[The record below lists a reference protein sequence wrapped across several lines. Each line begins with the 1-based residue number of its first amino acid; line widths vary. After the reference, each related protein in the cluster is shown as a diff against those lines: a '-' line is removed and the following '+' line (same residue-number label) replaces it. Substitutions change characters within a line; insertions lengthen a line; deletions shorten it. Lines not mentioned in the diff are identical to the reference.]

1 MADGKKKDLIYDLLT
16 SGTMDT
22 LDRVERSRLIFTN
35 AVTFAGTPI
44 LYFFSINA
52 FLKGHIAIALST
64 FITGTLL
71 ITQAFLTRRIKSFR
85 FFRTST
91 AVVLFILFFYLGF
104 TGGTESSG
112 ILFVLAYP
120 LMALFLLGARWGT
133 VAAILLWAAMGF
145 SLLHPD
151 LNLSGF
157 STQYTLR
164 FLGSYLTIYMFSIS
178 YQVTMEN
185 SQKALKVAWDD
196 LSAEKEQTDY
206 IMHHV
211 EQGLFLLDE
220 NFAIAGSYSR
230 SLNDLLMDQQ
240 NLEGRVFPDIL
251 RPQMGDQDY
260 NAATDYLDMLFRDNV
275 NPELLKE
282 INPLEEV
289 TFRDEGGAHEKI
301 LRFIFSRI
309 SRQDGSQGLLVS
321 ASDITEEIKL
331 QAQLL
336 QDEQNYARNMEQLF
350 QIIHI
355 SPSVLKDFL
364 QDSRGEMDNINRIL
378 KAGDKNAS
386 RLLDQIY
393 KILHNIKGNAA
404 LLGLKSLVEQIH
416 GTESQ
421 IQEVRR
427 SQVKWDDLLDITIS
441 LGSLNEVLSEIEELV
456 GRIENFQLDSLAT
469 SSSEDALHK
478 LVESEAREQGKEARL
493 EIEGFRLDELEKE
506 LRQNVR
512 DVAVQLIRNS
522 LAHGI
527 EEPEV
532 RKNRGKDGKG
542 LLSLWGE
549 KTSTGF
555 SLIYRDDGAG
565 LDPEKIREKLKNMEN
580 SPVKN
585 PDSLSRVEL
594 IRFIFST
601 GFSTRDEAD
610 MSAGRGVGMSLIK
623 DKVNQ
628 AGGKIKLG
636 SKAGQYT
643 EFRFDFPVAEAG

>member
-1 MADGKKKDLIYDLLT
+1 M
-16 SGTMDT
+16 
-22 LDRVERSRLIFTN
+22 
-35 AVTFAGTPI
+35 
-44 LYFFSINA
+44 
-52 FLKGHIAIALST
+52 
-64 FITGTLL
+64 
-71 ITQAFLTRRIKSFR
+71 
-85 FFRTST
+85 
-91 AVVLFILFFYLGF
+91 
-104 TGGTESSG
+104 
-112 ILFVLAYP
+112 
-120 LMALFLLGARWGT
+120 GT
-133 VAAILLWAAMGF
+133 VAAILQWAAMGF

-164 FLGSYLTIYMFSIS
+164 FLGSYLTIYLFSIS
-178 YQVTMEN
+178 YQVTMES

-251 RPQMGDQDY
+251 RPQMGEQDY

-321 ASDITEEIKL
+321 ASDITEEIRL
-331 QAQLL
+331 QTQLL

-364 QDSRGEMDNINRIL
+364 QDSRREMDNINRIM
-378 KAGDKNAS
+378 KADDKNAS

-404 LLGLKSLVEQIH
+404 LLGLKSLAEQIH
-416 GTESQ
+416 ETESQ

-427 SQVKWDDLLDITIS
+427 SQVEWDDLLDITIS

-456 GRIENFQLDSLAT
+456 GRIENFQLDSLASSST
-469 SSSEDALHK
+469 DDAQNKPSPSSEDALHK

-506 LRQNVR
+506 LRHNVR

-532 RKNRGKDGKG
+532 RKNRGKDDKG
-542 LLSLWGE
+542 LLSLRGK

-580 SPVKN
+580 SPVKD
-585 PDSLSRVEL
+585 PDSLSRIEL

-601 GFSTRDEAD
+601 GFSTRDKAD

-643 EFRFDFPVAEAG
+643 EFRFDFPRVRGRLKINNRKIIFTVKGIYVKNGCNSIEIRLLRKLQTKF